1 MPGTGISLQKPA
13 DASDIRQ
20 DVLRDGYRTSAGSNS
35 QSRLDAR
42 DVLQKSIDALAMKQK
57 DYESALQGAD
67 LPSLRLLFADSA
79 SVICDC
85 IGIVSETAR
94 ECGIFI
100 NTLHKERQI

>member
-1 MPGTGISLQKPA
+1 
-13 DASDIRQ
+13 
-20 DVLRDGYRTSAGSNS
+20 
-35 QSRLDAR
+35 
-42 DVLQKSIDALAMKQK
+42 MKQK
-57 DYESALQGAD
+57 DYEAAFQGTD

-100 NTLHKERQI
+100 NTLHKEKQI